1 MILPKS
7 VSRGKN
13 TTVKDK
19 KKMSQG
25 VHVWFTSQSEDSL
38 SVFGFA
44 GFGGV
49 FTFSCRWERVDFS
62 RYHWLT
68 ALEITY
74 STFNVVNTVILRH
87 LYDFS
92 LLIHAYIQFRQLT
105 LIVLQICKT
114 FQITHIKLYNFNVKA
129 TTSEKL
135 SFSKIVC
142 IEWKCSDVTCT

>member
-1 MILPKS
+1 MC
-7 VSRGKN
+7 
-13 TTVKDK
+13 
-19 KKMSQG
+19 
-25 VHVWFTSQSEDSL
+25 SL
-38 SVFGFA
+38 YLLGFA

-49 FTFSCRWERVDFS
+49 FTFSCRWERIYF
-62 RYHWLT
+62 YWLT

-74 STFNVVNTVILRH
+74 STFNVVNTVILRR

-92 LLIHAYIQFRQLT
+92 LLIHTYIQYRQVT
-105 LIVLQICKT
+105 VIVLHICKT

-142 IEWKCSDVTCT
+142 IEWKCSDVTYIIITVSKSDCLFFFRCFGYFTFTWISKQF